1 MATKG
6 GSQASPFAVETGPA
20 RVRTTRLSGWERFR
34 RYGIS
39 RGQLAWLLFL
49 PSVIV
54 LIGVLGYPAGRTVWL
69 SLHTYR
75 LDMPFLG
82 QPFKGLYNYTFEF
95 QQPDFWNSLGVSAYF
110 TAGSVVSELLLG
122 LVVALVVNES
132 FRGRGLMRAAM
143 LVPWAIPAVV
153 SARMFGWMYS
163 PGVGA
168 FNGLLNGLHIV
179 NGPIDLLS
187 SDTWA
192 MPAVI
197 LADVWRNTPF
207 IALLLLAGLQV
218 IPSEL
223 YEAARVDGANAWQ
236 RFTRVTLPLL
246 RGTVVIA
253 LLFRTI
259 TAFQTFDLPYT
270 LTAGG
275 PGTDT
280 ELLSLHA
287 YRTLFSYVNFGRGSA
302 LAVILAVICF
312 AMASVYA
319 RQLRVEAP

>member
-1 MATKG
+1 MAATG
-6 GSQASPFAVETGPA
+6 ASPVDAHLEA
-20 RVRTTRLSGWERFR
+20 EQRSSKRLGWWERLR
-34 RYGIS
+34 QYGLS
-39 RGQLAWLLFL
+39 RAQLGWLLFL

-54 LIGVLGYPAGRTVWL
+54 LLGVLAYPAGRTVYL
-69 SLHTYR
+69 SLHTDR
-75 LDMPFLG
+75 LDEPWLGTPFI
-82 QPFKGLYNYTFEF
+82 GLKNFTFIL
-95 QQPDFWNSLGVSAYF
+95 QQQDFWSSMRVSAYF
-110 TAGSVVSELLLG
+110 TVGSVLCELLLG
-122 LVVALVVNES
+122 LTVALVVNES

-143 LVPWAIPAVV
+143 LVPWAIPTVI

-168 FNGLLNGLHIV
+168 FNGLLSAMHIS
-179 NGPIDLLS
+179 NGPIDFLS

-197 LADVWRNTPF
+197 LADVWKNTPF

-218 IPSEL
+218 ISADL
-223 YEAARVDGANAWQ
+223 YESARVDGAGVFS
-236 RFTRVTLPLL
+236 RFRYITLPLL
-246 RGTVVIA
+246 RGSIVIA

-259 TAFQTFDLPYT
+259 TAFQTFDLPFT
-270 LTAGG
+270 LTSGG

-302 LAVILAVICF
+302 MAVILALICF
-312 AMASVYA
+312 FMAAIFA
-319 RQLRVEAP
+319 RQLTVEEF

>member
-1 MATKG
+1 MAKG
-6 GSQASPFAVETGPA
+6 APPLVVEASPV
-20 RVRTTRLSGWERFR
+20 RVRTARLSGWERLR
-34 RYGIS
+34 RYGLS

-49 PSVIV
+49 PAVIV
-54 LIGVLGYPAGRTVWL
+54 LIGVLGYPAGRTIWI
-69 SLHTYR
+69 SLHTVR

-82 QPFKGLYNYTFEF
+82 QPFIGLKNYTFEF
-95 QQPDFWNSLGVSAYF
+95 QQPDFWNSMAVSAYF
-110 TAGSVVSELLLG
+110 TAGSVVAELLLG
-122 LVVALVVNES
+122 LAVALVVNES
-132 FRGRGLMRAAM
+132 FRGRGLVRAAM
-143 LVPWAIPAVV
+143 LVPWAIPAVI
-153 SARMFGWMYS
+153 SARLYAWLYAPS
-163 PGVGA
+163 VGA
-168 FNGLLNGLHIV
+168 FNGLLNDLHLV
-179 NGPIDLLS
+179 KGPIDLLG

-197 LADVWRNTPF
+197 LADVWKNTPF

-218 IPSEL
+218 IPGEL
-223 YEAARVDGANAWQ
+223 YEAARVDGANALQ
-236 RFTRVTLPLL
+236 RFARVTLPLL
-246 RGTVVIA
+246 RGSIVIA

-312 AMASVYA
+312 VMASVYA
-319 RQLRVEAP
+319 RQLRIEAP

>member
-1 MATKG
+1 M
-6 GSQASPFAVETGPA
+6 
-20 RVRTTRLSGWERFR
+20 
-34 RYGIS
+34 
-39 RGQLAWLLFL
+39 
-49 PSVIV
+49 IV

-197 LADVWRNTPF
+197 LADVWRNTHF